1 VLLGED
7 VRGRLAEEIA
17 RLRGLS
23 RSVAWTVP
31 ENLHITLKFLG
42 PIELTQRA
50 LVATALARLASSV
63 PSFDITLRGLGAFPS
78 LTRPRVIWGGVD
90 DAGAHALITLADS
103 VERALTPL
111 GFSAEER
118 FVPHVTLGRVRQPR
132 RDPVLTE
139 ALALAST
146 RDFGGV
152 HVDRIALM
160 RSALSPRGARHD
172 ELATWALSR
181 SSDRGD
187 RGEVGDGTRRTD

>member
-1 VLLGED
+1 
-7 VRGRLAEEIA
+7 VRARLAEEID

-23 RSVAWTVP
+23 RSVAWIVP

-50 LVATALARLASSV
+50 LVATAVARLAAGV
-63 PSFDITLRGLGAFPS
+63 APFDITLRGLGAFPS
-78 LTRPRVIWGGVD
+78 LTRPRVIWGGID
-90 DAGAHALITLADS
+90 DGAHTLISVADA
-103 VERALTPL
+103 VERALLPL

-132 RDPVLTE
+132 PDPVLTE

-146 RDFGGV
+146 RNFGRV

-160 RSALSPRGARHD
+160 RSALSPKGARYD

-181 SSDRGD
+181 SSDIDASMPRS
-187 RGEVGDGTRRTD
+187 

>member
-1 VLLGED
+1 
-7 VRGRLAEEIA
+7 VRTRLAEEIA

-50 LVATALARLASSV
+50 LVATALARLAGGV
-63 PSFDITLRGLGAFPS
+63 PAFDITLRGLGAFPS

-90 DAGAHALITLADS
+90 DGAHALTSLADA
-103 VERALTPL
+103 VEQVLTPL
-111 GFSAEER
+111 GFTAEER

-139 ALALAST
+139 ALALAAT
-146 RDFGGV
+146 RDFGAV

-172 ELATWALSR
+172 ELATWKLR
-181 SSDRGD
+181 S
-187 RGEVGDGTRRTD
+187 DGG